1 MMQFKIE
8 NDQIV
13 LQIIQT
19 SDAHDLFSAIQ
30 NTLTELRKFPA
41 SLVWAL
47 EEPNLQASKAFCQS
61 RLIALLNQENFVF
74 IIRLNTSNDFLG
86 VMDIHNIDWQLNT
99 ASIGFWGN
107 AKFKQKGYMTQALRL
122 FIHTLFS
129 KWNFVVL
136 NAYVDAENLPAR
148 RLCEKNGF
156 LLKNIEYDSVKNPV
170 DGSFRDICHYRIE
183 R

>member
-1 MMQFKIE
+1 MEMMQFKIE

-74 IIRLNTSNDFLG
+74 IIRLNASNDFLG

-99 ASIGFWGN
+99 ASIGFGEMQN
-107 AKFKQKGYMTQALRL
+107 S
-122 FIHTLFS
+122 S
-129 KWNFVVL
+129 KK
-136 NAYVDAENLPAR
+136 A
-148 RLCEKNGF
+148 
-156 LLKNIEYDSVKNPV
+156 I
-170 DGSFRDICHYRIE
+170 
-183 R
+183 